1 MDAPAETRRGSCPGG
16 CASEIGRR
24 ETQAVSPSQRI
35 YHRCAAAGTY
45 KAMLRVYSVDGTTAA
60 TIVVHVPDLDGSQP
74 DIWRFIEEV
83 RENDLQADPAAY
95 R

>member
-1 MDAPAETRRGSCPGG
+1 
-16 CASEIGRR
+16 
-24 ETQAVSPSQRI
+24 
-35 YHRCAAAGTY
+35 
-45 KAMLRVYSVDGTTAA
+45 MLRVYSVDGTTAA
-60 TIVVHVPDLDGSQP
+60 TSATIVVHVPDHDGSQP

>member
-1 MDAPAETRRGSCPGG
+1 MSWRLRFGDRTSRDASG
-16 CASEIGRR
+16 
-24 ETQAVSPSQRI
+24 SPSQRI
-35 YHRCAAAGTY
+35 YHGCAAAGTY
-45 KAMLRVYSVDGTTAA
+45 KAMLRVYRVDGTTAATSA

>member
-1 MDAPAETRRGSCPGG
+1 MVLLSLLTAGRPGATPAV
-16 CASEIGRR
+16 
-24 ETQAVSPSQRI
+24 VSTVS
-35 YHRCAAAGTY
+35 
-45 KAMLRVYSVDGTTAA
+45 A

>member
-1 MDAPAETRRGSCPGG
+1 
-16 CASEIGRR
+16 
-24 ETQAVSPSQRI
+24 
-35 YHRCAAAGTY
+35 
-45 KAMLRVYSVDGTTAA
+45 MLRVYSVDGTTAA